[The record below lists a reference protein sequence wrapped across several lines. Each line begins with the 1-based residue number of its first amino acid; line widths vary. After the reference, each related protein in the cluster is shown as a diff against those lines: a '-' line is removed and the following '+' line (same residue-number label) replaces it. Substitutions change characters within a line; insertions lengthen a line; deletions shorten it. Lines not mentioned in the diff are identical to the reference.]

1 MLLVDHSW
9 DECIRLWFKF
19 EAAGF
24 PFPLQTGKCIF
35 AISLLSPL
43 EKGMTL
49 YLNKLESPS
58 PKEFGRNWPSPSGE
72 NDFKIFAIS
81 LLSPLRKG
89 HGLSFEKKLNSPSPK
104 DALCQ
109 VWWYWPSGS
118 GEGNENLN
126 KCIWAFS
133 IGELPRFGLSRGVG
147 LFKLSIAR
155 GRAGWRTLHVYV
167 AVRLCQNW
175 QTMDCRTMDLSD
187 YRTFGLWSCWT
198 IGLFDYGSSCW
209 TIIGL
214 SDYWA
219 VGL

>member
-1 MLLVDHSW
+1 MSAYDYDSSLRQQGSLFPYKQENVFSLFPCYHPWKRIWPFIWTNLNPLHPRML
-9 DECIRLWFKF
+9 CAK
-19 EAAGF
+19 
-24 PFPLQTGKCIF
+24 
-35 AISLLSPL
+35 
-43 EKGMTL
+43 
-49 YLNKLESPS
+49 
-58 PKEFGRNWPSPSGE
+58 FGRNWPSGSGE
-72 NDFKIFAIS
+72 KDFKIFAIS

-89 HGLSFEKKLNSPSPK
+89 HGLSFEKNLTPLHPRM
-104 DALCQ
+104 LCAKFG
-109 VWWYWPSGS
+109 WYWPSGS

-187 YRTFGLWSCWT
+187 YRTFGLWSCWI

>member
-1 MLLVDHSW
+1 MIQVWGSRVPFSLTNRKMYFRYFLVITLGKGYGPLFEQTWIPFTQGCFVRSLVEIGPVVLEKKILKFLLF
-9 DECIRLWFKF
+9 RYYL
-19 EAAGF
+19 
-24 PFPLQTGKCIF
+24 
-35 AISLLSPL
+35 PL
-43 EKGMTL
+43 EKDMVFHSKKNLTPL
-49 YLNKLESPS
+49 HLRMLCAK
-58 PKEFGRNWPSPSGE
+58 FG
-72 NDFKIFAIS
+72 
-81 LLSPLRKG
+81 
-89 HGLSFEKKLNSPSPK
+89 
-104 DALCQ
+104 
-109 VWWYWPSGS
+109 WYWPSGS

-126 KCIWAFS
+126 RCIWAFS

-187 YRTFGLWSCWT
+187 YRTFGIWSCWT

-214 SDYWA
+214 SDY
-219 VGL
+219 